1 MFFNQ
6 KRSERESRSKR
17 GKLPRKKATRSER
30 QDINEVRTTKRND
43 PKKENPLTNR
53 KMNLFH
59 KYSNYFKLKATTPTA
74 AAKKN
79 FAALKTKSIIQM

>member
-6 KRSERESRSKR
+6 KRSERESGRKR
-17 GKLPRKKATRSER
+17 TETPREKRPRSER
-30 QDINEVRTTKRND
+30 QDINEINTTKTNNTKEKRTT
-43 PKKENPLTNR
+43 TNR

-59 KYSNYFKLKATTPTA
+59 NYSNYFKLKATTPTA